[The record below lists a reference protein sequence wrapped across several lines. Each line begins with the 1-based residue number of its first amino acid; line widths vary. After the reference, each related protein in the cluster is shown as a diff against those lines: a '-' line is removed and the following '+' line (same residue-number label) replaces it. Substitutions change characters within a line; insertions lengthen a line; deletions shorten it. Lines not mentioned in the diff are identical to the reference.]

1 MYNIVIRK
9 KAEKL
14 LDKTPFNYFEKITR
28 TILELAKTPYPYGVE
43 KLINNIYRIR
53 IGRYRIIY
61 MVIEETK
68 TIDIGKIDKRR
79 ERTYKEIKKIF

>member
-14 LDKTPFNYFEKITR
+14 LDKAPFNDFEKITR
-28 TILELAKTPYPYGVE
+28 TILELAETPYPYGVE